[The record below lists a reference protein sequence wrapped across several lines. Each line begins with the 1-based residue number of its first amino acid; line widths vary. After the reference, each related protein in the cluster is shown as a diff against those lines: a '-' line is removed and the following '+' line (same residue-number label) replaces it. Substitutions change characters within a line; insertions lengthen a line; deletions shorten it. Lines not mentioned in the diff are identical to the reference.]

1 MSELESKRE
10 FFRRKYQEEL
20 GISDTFELVTVQH
33 EAVTNIFYNQKR
45 TYVAEEQYCN
55 GAKWRITKLYKEVYD
70 YIGAYPIFGMHMING
85 KKVNEFTVHEL
96 EEFSAYGVRYS
107 PSNRIVRLRIPI
119 DYCVAMYIYDWTDRM
134 SYEQDNIINKA
145 SSLSFDRIINY
156 EFEGAETIQV
166 IFPKIEPEWVVD
178 IAVASSAEQIYKA
191 MFEYRNTV

>member
-1 MSELESKRE
+1 
-10 FFRRKYQEEL
+10 
-20 GISDTFELVTVQH
+20 
-33 EAVTNIFYNQKR
+33 
-45 TYVAEEQYCN
+45 
-55 GAKWRITKLYKEVYD
+55 
-70 YIGAYPIFGMHMING
+70 
-85 KKVNEFTVHEL
+85 
-96 EEFSAYGVRYS
+96 
-107 PSNRIVRLRIPI
+107 
-119 DYCVAMYIYDWTDRM
+119 MYIYDWTDRM